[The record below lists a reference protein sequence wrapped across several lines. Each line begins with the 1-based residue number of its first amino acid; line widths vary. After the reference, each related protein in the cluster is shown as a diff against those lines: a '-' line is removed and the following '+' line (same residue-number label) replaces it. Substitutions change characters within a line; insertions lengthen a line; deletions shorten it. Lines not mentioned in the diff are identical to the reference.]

1 MDFEKELAK
10 FEFTNIDQNML
21 RQIDEGA
28 ILISNFNTTL
38 KRLGID
44 QSKTNLTLEGLTDA
58 LDEIRE
64 QNRLADEYQARL
76 AEKAEEQERL
86 IRCVIAV
93 MDQIEDLC
101 HYYENQPAD
110 TLFHQIAMMWKQMCG
125 SLAAADLN
133 VIGTNHIPYNS
144 QFHLIEHVQSDPDAP
159 AGIVLEVLQSGY
171 ISHSVVIRKAK
182 VIINGFRQED
192 ETGE

>member
-10 FEFTNIDQNML
+10 FEFASVDQDML
-21 RQIDEGA
+21 HQIDEGA
-28 ILISNFNTTL
+28 ILIGSFTTTL

-44 QSKTNLTLEGLTDA
+44 QSNTNLTLEGLTEV

-86 IRCVIAV
+86 IRSVIAV
-93 MDQIEDLC
+93 MDQVEDLC

-110 TLFHQIAMMWKQMCG
+110 ALYHQIAMMWKQMCG

-133 VIGTNHIPYNS
+133 VIGISHVPYHS

-159 AGIVLEVLQSGY
+159 AGIVLKVLQSGY

-182 VIINGFRQED
+182 VVINGFRQED